1 MSMDYDQI
9 IALLDNYFE
18 GKTTRKDELF
28 IQNFYLE
35 NKDLPPSLEK
45 YRPLFLYFN
54 QAKKEAFPKKIKK
67 KISNTYFAVAASLL
81 FLIGLFIAQSTYNI
95 DNNDNVD
102 ESAMLEAYDDFKTN
116 ITYLSKNLQ
125 KGTSSMHYLT
135 YWDETTNE
143 LLNK

>member
-28 IQNFYLE
+28 IQNIYLE

-54 QAKKEAFPKKIKK
+54 QAK
-67 KISNTYFAVAASLL
+67 
-81 FLIGLFIAQSTYNI
+81 
-95 DNNDNVD
+95 
-102 ESAMLEAYDDFKTN
+102 
-116 ITYLSKNLQ
+116 
-125 KGTSSMHYLT
+125 
-135 YWDETTNE
+135 
-143 LLNK
+143 